1 VSAPWLKFY
10 PSDWR
15 ADPALRMCSIAAR
28 GLWME
33 MLCIMHEATP
43 RGSLRINGRPVSDRQ
58 MATLAGVTD
67 VAPLFGELEDAGVF
81 SREED
86 GTIYSRRMMRDEE
99 KAAQDKA
106 NGKQGGNPTLK
117 PGVNPPD
124 KAQIPETRNQKAE
137 EKKEGRSQAT
147 RLPADWTLPNDW
159 LQDALRA
166 GMDIPQALASAARM
180 HNWSLSDMKGKK
192 LDWRAT
198 WRNWFQRDLPK
209 PHSTASPA
217 PRNAGERAFLRLQAE
232 NGHDPTDTISKR
244 LEPGD
249 GRRQIEGNGDA
260 WPVAG
265 AQGAFGRN

>member
-1 VSAPWLKFY
+1 MKPEHY
-10 PSDWR
+10 Q
-15 ADPALRMCSIAAR
+15 
-28 GLWME
+28 
-33 MLCIMHEATP
+33 MLAEAKMTVEQIGVVMRIMAEA
-43 RGSLRINGRPVSDRQ
+43 
-58 MATLAGVTD
+58 
-67 VAPLFGELEDAGVF
+67 EDAMKVAEEARK
-81 SREED
+81 SVARERVQRWREKQKDAVTLPKDNCNATVRLTRVED
-86 GTIYSRRMMRDEE
+86 SSSKKDIS
-99 KAAQDKA
+99 
-106 NGKQGGNPTLK
+106 GK
-117 PGVNPPD
+117 
-124 KAQIPETRNQKAE
+124 E

-260 WPVAG
+260 WPLAG
-265 AQGAFGRN
+265 AQGAFGGN

>member
-1 VSAPWLKFY
+1 VIGAIT
-10 PSDWR
+10 
-15 ADPALRMCSIAAR
+15 ALVETLVANN
-28 GLWME
+28 
-33 MLCIMHEATP
+33 ATP
-43 RGSLRINGRPVSDRQ
+43 EMI
-58 MATLAGVTD
+58 LAMVRT
-67 VAPLFGELEDAGVF
+67 AEAQKDAAIET
-81 SREED
+81 SREKARNRIKKWRDKQPVTARNVTERSVADTSRLTRVED
-86 GTIYSRRMMRDEE
+86 SSSKKEDN
-99 KAAQDKA
+99 K
-106 NGKQGGNPTLK
+106 
-117 PGVNPPD
+117 
-124 KAQIPETRNQKAE
+124 E

-147 RLPADWTLPNDW
+147 RLPADWTIPNDW

-180 HNWSLSDMKGKK
+180 HNWSLSDTKGKK

-209 PHSTASPA
+209 PHSTASPPS

-232 NGHDPTDTISKR
+232 NGHDHTDTISKR

-265 AQGAFGRN
+265 AQGAFGGN